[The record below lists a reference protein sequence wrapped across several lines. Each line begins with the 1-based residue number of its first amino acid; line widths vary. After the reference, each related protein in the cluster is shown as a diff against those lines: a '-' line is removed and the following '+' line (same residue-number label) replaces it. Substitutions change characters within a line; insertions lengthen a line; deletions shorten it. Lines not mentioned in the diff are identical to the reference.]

1 MSVHSKRTSAEPVGR
16 DRNMTDGVQKSFR
29 LDGFKIRDAIVV
41 RVVGVLLFFAGLVGL
56 VLFEKFVGYAKG
68 ADCHADHLSLRES
81 HRLYELSPQVE
92 GLRLTPSA
100 RSCDVTL

>member
-1 MSVHSKRTSAEPVGR
+1 MSVHRADVAEPVGR
-16 DRNMTDGVQKSFR
+16 DRNMTDSVQRSFP
-29 LDGFKIRDAIVV
+29 LDGFQNPRCDQ
-41 RVVGVLLFFAGLVGL
+41 VVGVLLFFAGLLGL
-56 VLFEKFVGYAKG
+56 VLFEKFFGHAKD
-68 ADCHADHLSLRES
+68 ADCHADHLWLRES

>member
-1 MSVHSKRTSAEPVGR
+1 
-16 DRNMTDGVQKSFR
+16 MTDGVQKSFR

-41 RVVGVLLFFAGLVGL
+41 RVVGVLLFFAGLLGL
-56 VLFEKFVGYAKG
+56 VLFEFVVHAKG